1 MTITIIGLGLIG
13 GSMALSLRGFQT
25 HIIGVDND
33 EQNAKDAL
41 ELALVDQILPLK
53 NAVSVADLVII
64 AVPVNVIYT
73 LLPQV
78 LDLIPASATVVDVGS
93 TKKSICEVVSNHP
106 KRANFVASHPISGT
120 ENSGAKAAFA
130 TLFTGKTT
138 IICEKELSAEFALK
152 TVEKM
157 YHLLNMKIVYA
168 DAISHDLHISYVS
181 HLTHVIAFTLGLTV
195 LEIEKDE
202 KQIFTMAGSG
212 FASTAR
218 IAKSHANMWLP
229 IFQENAENLT
239 DALDSYI
246 KNLQKIRE
254 MIANKDAKGTHEFI
268 SQANKIRPILEGLSN
283 PVK

>member
-78 LDLIPASATVVDVGS
+78 LDLILASATVVDVGS